1 MLDKSV
7 LDQIEAL
14 LKTWDAI
21 GKALTKEQ
29 QMFVSVN
36 LLRVHEFIATPD
48 GQTAIKLFVEE
59 MQKKFTVL

>member
-1 MLDKSV
+1 M
-7 LDQIEAL
+7 LDQIEAFI
-14 LKTWDAI
+14 KTRDAI

-29 QMFVSVN
+29 QLFVSAN
-36 LLRVHEFIATPD
+36 LLRIHEFIATPD